1 MIRLSDEAALVEL
14 SEGVRSYYMRVK
26 DNKAAAVVSLM
37 HVEHLY
43 YKHDTIASAVQ
54 RAHEFNKTW
63 GKYSDLHPASLG
75 KYTTLLALVT
85 ASSSL
90 TVSPPSLPLHLLGK
104 ATAAIC
110 ESKVKMN
117 SSSTHPA
124 SFMGNPSVPPPV
136 HDAAAKLEELCQFI
150 FKYGDDRR

>member
-43 YKHDTIASAVQ
+43 YKYDTIASAVQ

-75 KYTTLLALVT
+75 KFAPRLALT
-85 ASSSL
+85 PTRTLDQSHPL
-90 TVSPPSLPLHLLGK
+90 QPYLPSPTL
-104 ATAAIC
+104 
-110 ESKVKMN
+110 
-117 SSSTHPA
+117 ST
-124 SFMGNPSVPPPV
+124 
-136 HDAAAKLEELCQFI
+136 
-150 FKYGDDRR
+150 R